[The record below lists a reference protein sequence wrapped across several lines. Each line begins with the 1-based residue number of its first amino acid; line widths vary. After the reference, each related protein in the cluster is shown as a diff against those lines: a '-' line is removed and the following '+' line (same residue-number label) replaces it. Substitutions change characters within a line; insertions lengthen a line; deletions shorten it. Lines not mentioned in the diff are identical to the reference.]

1 MLNFPK
7 ISIVHFKRYVNVV
20 HYFCLSWKAQ
30 HLYTHLKCP
39 QAPVHIT
46 LTPIPHVTVHNHTK
60 FSGILFSNK
69 QSGLVNSG
77 QV

>member
-7 ISIVHFKRYVNVV
+7 ILIVHFKCYVNVA
-20 HYFCLSWKAQ
+20 HYFFLSWKAQ
-30 HLYTHLKCP
+30 HLHTHLKCP

-46 LTPIPHVTVHNHTK
+46 LNHIHVTVHIHRQ